1 MRVLKFGGPSLAD
14 AAAIERLAVVVS
26 SREGPRT
33 VVVSA
38 LAGVTDALVHAAGS
52 AAVDTAGAHDVV
64 NGLTRRHHDLAGMVA
79 DQRRRDLLRA
89 CIDGIATSAHGAVV
103 SIAASRRAA
112 PPPLFDRLVALGEV
126 WSSRIVAAVLEDRG
140 VSAKWLDARDV
151 VRTDGGHQGA
161 RPDTTATAAAVDRF
175 VRPVLAFGR
184 VAVLGGFIGSAPD
197 GATTTLGRGGSDYSA
212 ALLAA
217 CLSAEIEFWT
227 DVDGVLVADP
237 RVVQMARPLAS

>member
-14 AAAIERLAVVVS
+14 AAAIERLAVIVS

-38 LAGVTDALVHAAGS
+38 LAGVTDALVNVADAA
-52 AAVDTAGAHDVV
+52 AIDIAGAREAV
-64 NGLTRRHHDLAGMVA
+64 NGLTRRHHDLAGMVR

-89 CIDGIATSAHGAVV
+89 CIDGIATSAQGAVAA
-103 SIAASRRAA
+103 IAASRRAA

-140 VSAKWLDARDV
+140 VSARWLDARDV
-151 VRTDGGHQGA
+151 VRTDGRHRCA
-161 RPDTTATAAAVDRF
+161 RPDIHATAAAVDRL

-184 VAVLGGFIGSAPD
+184 VAVLGGFIGSGPD
-197 GATTTLGRGGSDYSA
+197 GATTTLGRDGSDYTA
-212 ALLAA
+212 ALLGA
-217 CLSAEIEFWT
+217 CLSAVEIEIRM
-227 DVDGVLVADP
+227 DVDGILTANSRAVAT
-237 RVVQMARPLAS
+237 A

>member
-1 MRVLKFGGPSLAD
+1 MMRVLKFGGPSLAD
-14 AAAIERLAVVVS
+14 AVAIERLAVLVS

-38 LAGVTDALVHAAGS
+38 LAGVTDALVNVADA
-52 AAVDTAGAHDVV
+52 AAVDTARAHDAV
-64 NGLTRRHHDLAGMVA
+64 NELTRRHLDLAGMVG

-103 SIAASRRAA
+103 AIAASRRAA

-140 VSAKWLDARDV
+140 VSARWLDGRDV
-151 VRTDGGHQGA
+151 VRTDGRHQCA
-161 RPDTTATAAAVDRF
+161 RPDMRATAAAVDRF

-197 GATTTLGRGGSDYSA
+197 GATTTLGRGGSEDTA
-212 ALLAA
+212 VLLGA
-217 CLSAEIEFWT
+217 CLSAAEIEIWT
-227 DVDGVLVADP
+227 DVDGILTADP
-237 RVVQMARPLAS
+237 RIAATA